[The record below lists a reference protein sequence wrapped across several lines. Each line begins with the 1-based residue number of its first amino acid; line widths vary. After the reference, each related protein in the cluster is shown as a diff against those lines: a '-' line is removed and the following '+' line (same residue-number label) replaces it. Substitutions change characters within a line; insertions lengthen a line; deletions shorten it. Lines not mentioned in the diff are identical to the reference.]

1 MVVVMGFWSS
11 LFGRPGKSLPIKRVP
26 SPPRGSDLLLPSQVG
41 DDILGS
47 FHREIERVF
56 GALARG
62 LADMPAGLT
71 PRVAIEETDRTI
83 EISAEMPG
91 LEEKDVEVSLAD
103 DVLTIKGR
111 KKVEKESKT
120 KGGGTMRQQSF
131 GAFFRS
137 LRLPP
142 GTDPD
147 QVRASLDR
155 GTLRV
160 TVPKPKETPPRRI
173 AIKPR

>member
-1 MVVVMGFWSS
+1 MGFWSS
-11 LFGRPGKSLPIKRVP
+11 LLGRSGKSLPIKRVTA
-26 SPPRGSDLLLPSQVG
+26 PPGGTEILPPNRAG
-41 DDILGS
+41 DDVFGS

-62 LADMPAGLT
+62 LADMPAGLS
-71 PRVAIEETDRTI
+71 PRVTVEETDKTI
-83 EISAEMPG
+83 EVSAEMPG

-103 DVLTIKGR
+103 DVLTLRGQ
-111 KKVEKESKT
+111 KKVEKESKG
-120 KGGGTMRQQSF
+120 KGGTMRQQSF
-131 GAFFRS
+131 GAFYRS

-147 QVRASLDR
+147 QVRASLDK

-160 TVPKPKETPPRRI
+160 MVPKPKEAHSRRI
-173 AIKPR
+173 AIKAR